1 MATTTVGD
9 RIRRWRLRRRMS
21 QRVLADLAGLSQ
33 PYVSQVESGR
43 RSVERRATLTAIA
56 AALQV
61 SAAELLG
68 HAEPGDPARD
78 HARAYVP
85 AIREALIM
93 REAGERTNDPI
104 PEDVVRRAMLA
115 EIRCDYPAAMAP
127 LPGLLRA
134 ATGPQLVDLLRF
146 TMFLLKSHGHPD
158 LARDAA
164 RLSLAEARNLD
175 DPAWLGVAAFA
186 WANSLPAEVA
196 SLAAQAASQA
206 AAELQPHTADPQVR
220 QVYGMLHL
228 TAGLR
233 AAIASQPQAAND
245 RAEEAKSEAASLG
258 EPEGLGFAMLMFGP
272 TNVGVWEVNIAAEL
286 GDPIEV
292 LRIADRVTPERLPGA
307 QRRANYH
314 ANRGRALVGVGG
326 HDDEAVAAFL
336 RAEEHAPQWLR
347 SQPIVRDAV
356 NVVLTRTRR
365 GSVSAPLRRLAGALR
380 VQV

>member
-1 MATTTVGD
+1 VATATVGD
-9 RIRRWRLRRRMS
+9 RIRRWRLRRGMS

-61 SAAELLG
+61 SVAELLG
-68 HAEPGDPARD
+68 HAEPGEPARD
-78 HARAYVP
+78 QARAYVP

-93 REAGERTNDPI
+93 REAGERSSDPV
-104 PEDVVRRAMLA
+104 PEEVVRRAMLA
-115 EIRCDYPAAMAP
+115 EVRCDYPAAMAP

-146 TMFLLKSHGHPD
+146 TMFLLNSHGQPD

-164 RLSLAEARNLD
+164 RLSLAEARKLD

-186 WANSLPAEVA
+186 WPTRCRRRSPASRRRPPPGPLP
-196 SLAAQAASQA
+196 
-206 AAELQPHTADPQVR
+206 LQPHAADPQVR

-233 AAIASQPQAAND
+233 NAIASRPQAAGD
-245 RAEEAKSEAASLG
+245 WVEEAKSEAASLG

-286 GDPIEV
+286 GDPVEV
-292 LRIADRVTPERLPGA
+292 LRIADRVTPDRLPGA

-326 HDDEAVAAFL
+326 RDDEAVTAFL

-347 SQPIVRDAV
+347 NQPIVRDAV
-356 NVVLTRTRR
+356 HVILTRTRR
-365 GSVSAPLRRLAGALR
+365 GSASAPLRRLAGAVRLH
-380 VQV
+380 V